1 MTWMTDTVARL
12 KANGTVSALVSTRIY
27 PQIAPASG
35 NSPPQDLI
43 VLSRISANPVDSH
56 DGASGLV
63 AEQLQVSCMG
73 DTHAKAQAIA
83 DAVRGSIDGV
93 DGTIGSTTGVRYRRT
108 DERDIPD
115 LDASNQQR
123 QVYGIQQD
131 YEVWH
136 QE

>member
-1 MTWMTDTVARL
+1 MSWFTDTVARL
-12 KANGTVSALVSTRIY
+12 KADGTLSALVSTRVY
-27 PQIAPASG
+27 AQIAPKSAG
-35 NSPPQDLI
+35 TPPGDHV

-63 AEQLQVSCMG
+63 AEQLQISCMG
-73 DTHAKAQAIA
+73 TTMSKAQAIA
-83 DAVRGSIDGV
+83 DAVKGSLDGV

-123 QVYGIQQD
+123 QVYGVQVD
-131 YEVWH
+131 FEVWH